1 MYLPTPTPKTSP
13 RPPFEVRDDRFDHLR
28 VTDPKG
34 WRRATH
40 LDRVAALLEP
50 LVGLDLS
57 EREHAV
63 VAWLAG
69 WEIPT
74 VAPVV
79 RLLWAARAGEPL
91 TAPDGATR

>member
-1 MYLPTPTPKTSP
+1 
-13 RPPFEVRDDRFDHLR
+13 
-28 VTDPKG
+28 
-34 WRRATH
+34 
-40 LDRVAALLEP
+40 VAALLEP

-79 RLLWAARAGEPL
+79 RLLAAARAGVPF
-91 TAPDGATR
+91 TVPGGATR